1 MAAVASPLDRYFR
14 AIDAGDVESTTA
26 AFADDALYIRPSL
39 EAHGTLEVIRGR
51 DELRAYFTRRGK
63 LPFRHEVR
71 ACAVDGRHCFVEG
84 IAYVE
89 DRPTNVFLAHVT
101 LDGEGL
107 IERYFALMA
116 TALEDMREAR

>member
-14 AIDAGDVESTTA
+14 AIDAGDVDATTA

-39 EAHGTLEVIRGR
+39 EVPGTLEVIRGR
-51 DELRAYFTRRGK
+51 EHLRDYFRKRGN

-71 ACAVDGRHCFVEG
+71 ACAVDGSECFVEG
-84 IAYVE
+84 VAYAE
-89 DRPTNVFLAHVT
+89 EKPSAVFLSHVT
-101 LDGEGL
+101 LDEEGL

-116 TALEDMREAR
+116 SAPDELV